1 MKEVFLIIAA
11 AIMFVFVAHMMHGLD
26 ITVGEKRRKRK
37 RMHSSRIYAGRDED
51 KGGE

>member
-1 MKEVFLIIAA
+1 MKELFLTIAA
-11 AIMFVFVAHMMHGLD
+11 AVMFVFVAHVMRGLD
-26 ITVGEKRRKRK
+26 ITVDEKRRKRK